1 MIRLVSAWVLVN
13 GLLMTPVWL
22 SGAATGAS
30 GPDVPVHVILRD
42 SAHPFFEW
50 GFRPGAFR
58 DPEGS
63 PSAALSTKEG
73 R

>member
-13 GLLMTPVWL
+13 GLPKTPAWL
-22 SGAATGAS
+22 SGAVTGAT
-30 GPDVPVHVILRD
+30 DVAVHVIVRD
-42 SAHPFFEW
+42 PALLDPFFEW
-50 GFRPGAFR
+50 GFRPGAFP